1 MDRLIIDCSTGTRT
15 VVPFTP
21 AEEAERATLAAAEA
35 SAIVAATAFRGQIV
49 TLAQSA
55 VGVRLQD
62 LTPAQIKALM
72 ACLLYKAGGVDP
84 STLQVRPLGQWVT

>member
-1 MDRLIIDCSTGTRT
+1 MDRLVYNVATGEKAT
-15 VVPFTP
+15 VPFTP
-21 AEEAERATLAAAEA
+21 GEQAERESL
-35 SAIVAATAFRGQIV
+35 VAADRARQATADAFRGQIT

-72 ACLLYKAGGVDP
+72 AILLYESGGVDP
-84 STLQVRPLGQWVT
+84 STLQVLPLGQWAG